1 MADVQHRNISDLESH
16 EPKNIS
22 TAANGQIYVANGSAS
37 GSWKK
42 MNEVDNMDFTNKAKN
57 IFGWNDISD
66 NQYTSGS
73 PRAITSSTR
82 TLLTNNALAS
92 QTDTTR
98 LGPLW
103 EVANSRFNIN
113 DLNSVY
119 ILNVNFKVTAAAAAG
134 TPYSVLVEL
143 ESANGPTVIRAQ
155 SDFIKGGGTVN
166 GKSFN
171 FPIYLGSFINN
182 QFLRVYVTPDTNI
195 NLYDIGFVIQ
205 RTYKET

>member
-22 TAANGQIYVANGSAS
+22 TATTGQLYVANGSAS
-37 GSWKK
+37 GVWKK
-42 MNEVDNMDFTNKAKN
+42 LNEVDNMDFTNKAKN
-57 IFGWNDISD
+57 IFGWNDVSD

-73 PRAITSSTR
+73 PRAITSGTR
-82 TLLTNNALAS
+82 TLLTNNGIAS

-98 LGPLW
+98 LGAIW
-103 EVANSRFNIN
+103 DVTNSRFNIN

-119 ILNVNFKVTAAAAAG
+119 NITLNFKVTAAAAASS
-134 TPYSVLVEL
+134 PYSILVEL